1 MGFHFCRCCMPVPGD
16 PIIGYVTR
24 GRGVSIHKASCTNA
38 RALMRDVD
46 RIVEVAWI
54 SDAKTKFPV
63 TIKIYAVD
71 RDELLLDI
79 SRKLTD
85 LKISLRMLNTQ
96 TMNDGSGR
104 VLFNMGFEVN
114 DAEQLSAI
122 MAAIEKISG
131 VESVEREN

>member
-1 MGFHFCRCCMPVPGD
+1 M
-16 PIIGYVTR
+16 
-24 GRGVSIHKASCTNA
+24 
-38 RALMRDVD
+38 
-46 RIVEVAWI
+46 
-54 SDAKTKFPV
+54 
-63 TIKIYAVD
+63 D

>member
-1 MGFHFCRCCMPVPGD
+1 
-16 PIIGYVTR
+16 
-24 GRGVSIHKASCTNA
+24 
-38 RALMRDVD
+38 MRDVD